1 MHKLAA
7 ALDTLPPLTP
17 LWDAEDSGER
27 WSMLDFTQWIAL
39 GSPDLYRSWTGND
52 ARFPRR
58 IRQIDRGSVDWDSVM
73 RTINGA
79 LDQMRK
85 ILQSPTVRDE
95 VVARQLFDLG
105 ISAMRNAAAAQPT
118 LAPQAG
124 ETRDAYSQRIADA
137 IISESVPIT
146 WKCEDVC
153 RAELLEDQ
161 MTRALVAVG
170 EYRADKAP
178 GRIP

>member
-1 MHKLAA
+1 M
-7 ALDTLPPLTP
+7 PPPTP

-27 WSMLDFTQWIAL
+27 WSMLDFAQWIAL
-39 GSPDLYRSWTGND
+39 GRTDLFQSWTGND
-52 ARFPRR
+52 ARFLRR

-73 RTINGA
+73 RTINGT

-85 ILQSPTVRDE
+85 ILQSPSVRDE

-118 LAPQAG
+118 LAPQPG
-124 ETRDAYSQRIADA
+124 ETRDAYSQRIADM
-137 IISESVPIT
+137 IISATSPST
-146 WKCEDVC
+146 WKCEDRC

-161 MTRALVAVG
+161 MTRALVAAAQ
-170 EYRADKAP
+170 YRA
-178 GRIP
+178 G